1 MKKIIIFL
9 ILISLGLYS
18 KDIVHKV
25 KKGEYLQK
33 VAYKYLSQTEY
44 LYVTDFMAK
53 IKKDNNIK
61 KFIKPNQKLK
71 ITLLDKKLTT
81 KRLPKPDKV
90 KSLYYTVSN
99 VTYKEFLNR
108 VKAYKKVGINS
119 VVIDIKNMTGEI
131 TIPFN
136 NKLKKE
142 IKKVHWSSIG
152 QLNKLLYY
160 LHKEDIYVIARV
172 VCFHD
177 ELMAKHKK
185 EYRVY
190 KGNRSWVNPANKNI
204 QNYLLS
210 LIDTLLKYPID
221 ELQLDY
227 VRFPASGAKKCTSYK
242 ADVITNFLKKVHK
255 KTKKAG
261 IKLGLDVFGIA
272 LWQRKTDEC
281 AIGQNLR
288 RMADHADVISPMV
301 YPSHFSSPFDGVK
314 DPSNSPGLIIK
325 KSTQREAVVF
335 KGKDIEIRPYLQAF
349 GWKTKKYDKNYIL
362 KQINQVGD
370 NGYIFWN
377 ARGKYQQVYNALS
390 HQILNKKKKALK
402 KKKRKKEDALKEG
415 SKKIDNIL
423 ENITE

>member
-1 MKKIIIFL
+1 MIKYIIIVIVLGF
-9 ILISLGLYS
+9 ISNLYS
-18 KDIVHKV
+18 KEIVHKV
-25 KKGEYLQK
+25 SKGEFLYQI
-33 VAYKYLSQTEY
+33 AYKYLSQTEY
-44 LYVTDFMAK
+44 LYVDDFINK

-61 KFIKPNQKLK
+61 KYVKPNQKLK
-71 ITLLDKKLTT
+71 ITVLDKSLTT
-81 KRLPKPDKV
+81 TRIKKPEKV
-90 KSLYYTVSN
+90 KALYYTVSN
-99 VTYKEFLNR
+99 VAYKDFVKR
-108 VKAYKKVGINS
+108 VKTYKKVGINS
-119 VVIDIKNMTGEI
+119 VVIDIKNMIGEV

-136 NKLKKE
+136 NELKKE
-142 IKKVHWSSIG
+142 IKTVHWSSVG

-177 ELMAKHKK
+177 QIMAKNKK
-185 EYRVY
+185 EYRVF
-190 KGNRSWVNPANKNI
+190 KNNRNWVNPANKDV

-227 VRFPASGAKKCTSYK
+227 VRFPASGSKKCTSYK
-242 ADVITNFLKKVHK
+242 SDAIISFLKRVHK
-255 KTKKAG
+255 RTKKAG

-288 RMADHADVISPMV
+288 KMADHADVISPMV

-325 KSTQREAVVF
+325 KSTERERIVF
-335 KGKDIEIRPYLQAF
+335 KDKDIEIRPYLQAF
-349 GWKTKKYDKNYIL
+349 AWKTKKYDKDYIL
-362 KQINQVGD
+362 EQIDNLGD

-377 ARGKYQQVYNALS
+377 ARGKYQAIYNAL
-390 HQILNKKKKALK
+390 NYKNLK
-402 KKKRKKEDALKEG
+402 KKKKELKEG
-415 SKKIDNIL
+415 KQKIDNIID
-423 ENITE
+423 NIEE